1 MATDSPAM
9 LKTPFHAYHLE
20 QGGRMVDFAGWE
32 MPLLYSSILEEHRQ
46 VRTSGGFFDVSH
58 MGRLRFSGRH
68 ARKFLDR
75 VCTRRILGMQAG
87 QCRYSLVCNERGGCR
102 DDVLI
107 YAIDDDEYLMV
118 CNAANRAKLLEHFE
132 AARGDMVFKLKD
144 ETESTAM
151 VAIQGPRVMEVI
163 GRFSREIPTL
173 KRYRFARKNLL
184 VVKLLVSRTGYTG
197 EDGVEVILPAGGL
210 ARQALKLMLD
220 ADGGESDLLKPA
232 GLGAR
237 DTLRLEA
244 GMPLYGHEID
254 EDVDPLTA
262 GLGFAVDLDK
272 GAGDDRAG
280 RFIGQEALERIEAEG
295 PARRLVGI
303 RLSGRRSPR
312 QGMRV
317 LRGGEAVGV
326 VTSGCVSPTLEVP
339 IAMALVA
346 RDAAEVG
353 TALEVDLGR
362 EALPGEVV
370 PLPFYKA
377 PKAPKPQSPPPAP
390 AGT

>member
-1 MATDSPAM
+1 MSTDAPTL

-20 QGGRMVDFAGWE
+20 HGGRMVDFAGWE

-58 MGRLRFSGRH
+58 MGRIRFTGRH
-68 ARKFLDR
+68 ARRFLDR

-107 YAIDDDEYLMV
+107 YAIDDDEFLMV

-132 AARGDMVFKLKD
+132 AERGDMIFKMKD

-184 VVKLLVSRTGYTG
+184 VIKLLVSRTGYTG

-254 EDVDPLTA
+254 EEIDPLTA
-262 GLGFAVDLDK
+262 GLGFAVNLDK
-272 GAGDDRAG
+272 GTGDDRAG
-280 RFIGQEALERIEAEG
+280 RFIGQEALERIHAEG
-295 PARRLVGI
+295 PSRRIVGL

-317 LRGGEAVGV
+317 LREGQAVGV

-339 IAMALVA
+339 IAMALVEA
-346 RDAAEVG
+346 AAADAG
-353 TALEVDLGR
+353 TGLEIDLGR
-362 EALPGEVV
+362 ETSPGEVV

-377 PKAPKPQSPPPAP
+377 PKPESPPAATPS
-390 AGT
+390 T